1 MCSFIPL
8 LQGEADLSH
17 LRKGL
22 VFRNH
27 LQGDKVLGPSRS
39 GISADGCFSVFQ
51 SPQQIL
57 KHVNFFWLMSFHSFA
72 ICIPFKETQT
82 SHGTGWMRK
91 RWEDE

>member
-8 LQGEADLSH
+8 LQGEADFSH

-27 LQGDKVLGPSRS
+27 LQGDKILGPSRS
-39 GISADGCFSVFQ
+39 GLSADGCFSVFQ

-57 KHVNFFWLMSFHSFA
+57 KHVKFFVNILLLYVFSLRRLRSLM
-72 ICIPFKETQT
+72 
-82 SHGTGWMRK
+82 GLGG
-91 RWEDE
+91 